1 MPFKFA
7 PKKEKNQKFKS
18 DEKWNV
24 LIVDDDKE
32 VHNLTEM
39 VFRKFTFEDKGI
51 HFKHAYSA
59 TEAKNILKTSDNIA
73 LILLDVVMEKIDSG
87 LKLVQF
93 IREKLKNSTVR
104 IILRTGQPGVAP
116 EEKIVRDYD
125 INDYKSKSELSE
137 MHLITTIISSLR
149 SYSSLMRIKEE
160 VAKNIIQE
168 KKLTQQARTSA
179 MGEMMGAII
188 HQWKQP
194 LGTIGSIAS
203 NLKVQVALETI
214 SMDMIDNEMQKI
226 NNVINHMV
234 RTMNDFRD
242 FFRPSKKEFYD
253 VNDSINS
260 AITLIGKTYEAQGIK
275 IYSNEKVGLHTEG
288 YANELV
294 QVILII
300 LSNARDAI
308 TDNKPEI
315 KQIDIETKL
324 EDSKIIIQISDY
336 AGGISND
343 IVEKIFQP
351 YFTTKNEGDGEGIG
365 LDMSKTILKKVG
377 GMLHVKNVE
386 KSGKTGACFIITLNQ
401 I

>member
-1 MPFKFA
+1 MSFEFA
-7 PKKEKNQKFKS
+7 PKKESYLESKNS
-18 DEKWNV
+18 DKWNI

-32 VHNLTEM
+32 VHNLTKM
-39 VFRKFTFEDKGI
+39 VFKKFTFEDKGI
-51 HFKHAYSA
+51 NFEHAYSA
-59 TEAKNILKTSDNIA
+59 SEAKSILKGSDNLA
-73 LILLDVVMEKIDSG
+73 LILLDVVMEEIDSG
-87 LKLVQF
+87 LKLVPF
-93 IREKLKNSTVR
+93 IRDELKNDTVR

-149 SYSSLMRIKEE
+149 SYSSLIRIKEE
-160 VAKNIIQE
+160 VAKNIAQE

-214 SMDMIDNEMQKI
+214 NMDMVDEEMQKI
-226 NNVINHMV
+226 NNIIGHMV
-234 RTMNDFRD
+234 LTMNDFRD
-242 FFRPSKKEFYD
+242 FFRPSKKEAYN
-253 VNDSINS
+253 VNS
-260 AITLIGKTYEAQGIK
+260 AIYSAISLVGKTYEAQGIK
-275 IYSNEKVGLHTEG
+275 INLHDFKELRTEG

-300 LSNARDAI
+300 LSNAHDAI
-308 TDNKPEI
+308 I
-315 KQIDIETKL
+315 KANPKLKDIDISTKL
-324 EDSKIIIQISDY
+324 ENSTINIQIRDY
-336 AGGISND
+336 AGGIENN
-343 IVEKIFQP
+343 ILEKIFQP
-351 YFTTKNEGDGEGIG
+351 YFSTKAKDEGEGIG
-365 LDMSKTILKKVG
+365 LDMSRTILKKVDG
-377 GMLHVKNVE
+377 RINVE
-386 KSGKTGACFIITLNQ
+386 NKETDNGRGACFIITLNQ

>member
-1 MPFKFA
+1 MPFEFA
-7 PKKEKNQKFKS
+7 PKKEINQKSKS
-18 DEKWNV
+18 NKKWNI

-32 VHNLTEM
+32 VHDLTEM
-39 VFRKFTFEDKGI
+39 VFKKFTFEEKGI
-51 HFKHAYSA
+51 NFEHAYSA
-59 TEAKNILKTSDNIA
+59 FEAKNILKTSDNIA
-73 LILLDVVMEKIDSG
+73 LVLLDVVMEEIDSG
-87 LKLVQF
+87 LKLVQY
-93 IREKLKNSTVR
+93 IRDELQNDSVR

-137 MHLITTIISSLR
+137 MNLITTIISSLR
-149 SYSSLMRIKEE
+149 SYSSLIRIKEE
-160 VAKNIIQE
+160 VAKNIAQE

-214 SMDMIDNEMQKI
+214 NMDMIDGEMQKI
-226 NNVINHMV
+226 NSVINHMV
-234 RTMNDFRD
+234 HTMNDFRD
-242 FFRPSKKEFYD
+242 FFRPSRKEFYN
-253 VNDSINS
+253 VNNSINS

-275 IYSNEKVGLHTEG
+275 IHSDNTIDLRTEG
-288 YANELV
+288 YSNELV

-308 TDNKPEI
+308 IEINPEI

-324 EDSKIIIQISDY
+324 ENSKIIIQISDY
-336 AGGISND
+336 AGGISD
-343 IVEKIFQP
+343 KIVDKIFQP
-351 YFTTKNEGDGEGIG
+351 YFTTKTQNEGEGIG
-365 LDMSKTILKKVG
+365 LDMSRTILKKVD
-377 GMLHVKNVE
+377 GMLHVKNRE
-386 KSGKTGACFIITLNQ
+386 KNGKVGACFIITLNQ

>member
-1 MPFKFA
+1 MSFEFA
-7 PKKEKNQKFKS
+7 PKKENYLESKNS
-18 DEKWNV
+18 EKWNI

-32 VHNLTEM
+32 VHNLTKM
-39 VFRKFTFEDKGI
+39 VFKKFTFEDKGI
-51 HFKHAYSA
+51 NFVHAYSA
-59 TEAKNILKTSDNIA
+59 HEAKSILKNSNSIA
-73 LILLDVVMEKIDSG
+73 LILLDVVMEEIDSG
-87 LKLVQF
+87 LKLVPF
-93 IREKLKNSTVR
+93 IRDELKNDTVR

-160 VAKNIIQE
+160 VAKNIAQE

-214 SMDMIDNEMQKI
+214 NMNMIDGEMQKI
-226 NNVINHMV
+226 NNIISHMV
-234 RTMNDFRD
+234 LTMNDFRD
-242 FFRPSKKEFYD
+242 FFRPSKKEAYD
-253 VNDSINS
+253 VIS
-260 AITLIGKTYEAQGIK
+260 AISSAISLVGKTYEAQGIK
-275 IYSNEKVGLHTEG
+275 INLHDTKELRTEG

-308 TDNKPEI
+308 INANPKLKE
-315 KQIDIETKL
+315 IDISTRVEN
-324 EDSKIIIQISDY
+324 SNINIQIRDY
-336 AGGISND
+336 AGGIEDD
-343 IVEKIFQP
+343 ILEKIFQP
-351 YFTTKNEGDGEGIG
+351 YFSTKDEAEGEGIG
-365 LDMSKTILKKVG
+365 LDMSRTILKKVDG
-377 GMLHVKNVE
+377 KIHVKNKEVD
-386 KSGKTGACFIITLNQ
+386 SNRGACFIITLNQ
-401 I
+401 L